1 MSDETTLPG
10 ATEQADT
17 NTQTR
22 VAALI
27 EKYEKEDASA
37 PESEETADPTETLA
51 RGDTAPAEQ
60 AKPEAHAAP
69 VEDERFQAFQKV
81 SRAQAAIRQAEKDVA
96 ARKAALDEQ
105 EARFKE
111 AMPMLER
118 LLKAKSGDPVAL
130 LDLIDEH
137 VPPDK
142 AAEYFMKA
150 GTPRDRDR
158 ARLEARIEQEAQ
170 ERKRL
175 EAEIRG
181 NIQRQQQQAVA
192 SQVYREFLS
201 VREQNKAKFP
211 HVAKMPEGFLIQ
223 AADAKANELSAR
235 GVEWGYLDVLKEL
248 EDETSSFLKHFQQ
261 EEKPGSIPDEQ
272 PTRGRQAAAPLRGS
286 ASESSG
292 AGSKKK
298 ESREER
304 LRRLRRQY
312 GE

>member
-1 MSDETTLPG
+1 MGDQNPLASTQDL
-10 ATEQADT
+10 AAS
-17 NTQTR
+17 TQTR
-22 VAALI
+22 VASLI
-27 EKYEKEDASA
+27 EKYEKEDAAA
-37 PESEETADPTETLA
+37 PEPEETAEPADVLA
-51 RGDTAPAEQ
+51 EGEPAPAEQ
-60 AKPEAHAAP
+60 AKPETPAAP
-69 VEDERFQAFQKV
+69 AEDERFQAFQKV
-81 SRAQAAIRQAEKDVA
+81 SRAQAAIRQAEKEVA

-105 EARFKE
+105 EERFKE

-118 LLKAKSGDPVAL
+118 LLKAKDGDPVAL

-137 VPPDK
+137 VPPEK

-158 ARLEARIEQEAQ
+158 ARLESMIQK
-170 ERKRL
+170 ERQDRQRL

-192 SQVYREFLS
+192 SQVYRDFLS

-211 HVAKMPEGFLIQ
+211 RVARMPEAFLIQ

-248 EDETSSFLKHFQQ
+248 EDETSSFLKHFQD
-261 EEKPGSIPDEQ
+261 EEKPGSTPDEQ
-272 PTRGRQAAAPLRGS
+272 PTRGRQAAAPIRGS